1 MSVSPWLKNTA
12 LLEKILW
19 YALRNAILNNTE
31 FMSFAKL
38 KKTRNQIYGTSKKRF
53 CNAKQ
58 YFGHSLVTPPP
69 PLLVMNL
76 PESHFVS
83 TPWINNL
90 QNIFLTVRS
99 RLTIDKP
106 VLCYNDNNRTKF
118 QESKSKLYTI
128 ILFII
133 VF

>member
-1 MSVSPWLKNTA
+1 MLSSILATVWLP
-12 LLEKILW
+12 
-19 YALRNAILNNTE
+19 
-31 FMSFAKL
+31 
-38 KKTRNQIYGTSKKRF
+38 
-53 CNAKQ
+53 
-58 YFGHSLVTPPP
+58 PPP